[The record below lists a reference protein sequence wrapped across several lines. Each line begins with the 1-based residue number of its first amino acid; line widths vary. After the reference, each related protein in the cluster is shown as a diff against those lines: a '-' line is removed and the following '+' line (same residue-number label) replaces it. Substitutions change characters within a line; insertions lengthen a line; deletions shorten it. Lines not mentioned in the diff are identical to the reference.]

1 MRFAET
7 KTREMSSIN
16 AREEE
21 EEDALASSTDEEE
34 ESVEAAPSPAAA
46 AAAAAAAG
54 PRPQVGGALAIAC
67 PTGAMA
73 SDFEAN
79 LAYVD
84 DYHKRHGS
92 MPPDREW
99 WLGCHQKR
107 ISYGVMGRKHMVAVR
122 AASGP
127 VRDSIMGGWKG
138 AWPVGQE
145 PQGITGILGLA
156 RSSRATA
163 N

>member
-1 MRFAET
+1 
-7 KTREMSSIN
+7 MSSIN

-21 EEDALASSTDEEE
+21 EEDALASSTEDSDAEEE
-34 ESVEAAPSPAAA
+34 EAEGPSPASAAAA

-54 PRPQVGGALAIAC
+54 PQVGGALALAIAC
-67 PTGAMA
+67 PTGDMA
-73 SDFEAN
+73 SNFEAN

-92 MPPDREW
+92 MPPDRAW

-107 ISYGVMGRKHMVAVR
+107 ISYGVMGKKHMAAVR

-127 VRDSIMGGWKG
+127 VRASIMDGWKG

-145 PQGITGILGLA
+145 PQ
-156 RSSRATA
+156 
-163 N
+163 

>member
-1 MRFAET
+1 
-7 KTREMSSIN
+7 MSSIN

-21 EEDALASSTDEEE
+21 EEEEDALASSTEEE
-34 ESVEAAPSPAAA
+34 DSEEEAEGPSPAS
-46 AAAAAAAG
+46 AAAAAAG
-54 PRPQVGGALAIAC
+54 PQVGGALALAIAC
-67 PTGAMA
+67 PTGDMA
-73 SDFEAN
+73 SNFEAN

-92 MPPDREW
+92 MPPDRAW

-107 ISYGVMGRKHMVAVR
+107 ISYGVIGWKHLAAVR

-127 VRDSIMGGWKG
+127 VRASIMDGWKG

-145 PQGITGILGLA
+145 PQ
-156 RSSRATA
+156 
-163 N
+163 

>member
-1 MRFAET
+1 MA
-7 KTREMSSIN
+7 SIN
-16 AREEE
+16 ADREEEEE

-34 ESVEAAPSPAAA
+34 EEEAEGPSPASA

-54 PRPQVGGALAIAC
+54 PQVGGALALAIAC
-67 PTGAMA
+67 PTGDMA
-73 SDFEAN
+73 SNFEAN

-92 MPPDREW
+92 MPPDRAW

-107 ISYGVMGRKHMVAVR
+107 ISYGVMGWKHMAAVR

-127 VRDSIMGGWKG
+127 VRASIMDGWKG

-145 PQGITGILGLA
+145 PQ
-156 RSSRATA
+156 
-163 N
+163 

>member
-1 MRFAET
+1 MA
-7 KTREMSSIN
+7 SIN
-16 AREEE
+16 AREE
-21 EEDALASSTDEEE
+21 EEDALASSSEDSDADEEDSE
-34 ESVEAAPSPAAA
+34 EEGPSPASAAA

-54 PRPQVGGALAIAC
+54 PQVGGALALAIAC
-67 PTGAMA
+67 PTGDMA
-73 SDFEAN
+73 SNFEAN

-92 MPPDREW
+92 MPPDRAW

-107 ISYGVMGRKHMVAVR
+107 ISYGVMGWKHMAAVR

-127 VRDSIMGGWKG
+127 VRASIMDGWKG

-145 PQGITGILGLA
+145 PQ
-156 RSSRATA
+156 
-163 N
+163 

>member
-1 MRFAET
+1 
-7 KTREMSSIN
+7 MSSIN

-21 EEDALASSTDEEE
+21 EEDALASSTEDSDAEEE
-34 ESVEAAPSPAAA
+34 EEEGPSPASAAA

-54 PRPQVGGALAIAC
+54 PQVGGALALAIAC
-67 PTGAMA
+67 PTGDMA
-73 SDFEAN
+73 SNFEAN

-92 MPPDREW
+92 MPPDRAW

-107 ISYGVMGRKHMVAVR
+107 ISYGVMGRKHMAAVR

-127 VRDSIMGGWKG
+127 VRASIMDGWKG

-145 PQGITGILGLA
+145 PQ
-156 RSSRATA
+156 
-163 N
+163 

>member
-1 MRFAET
+1 
-7 KTREMSSIN
+7 MSSIN

-21 EEDALASSTDEEE
+21 EEDALASSTEDSDAEEE
-34 ESVEAAPSPAAA
+34 EAEGPSPASAAAA

-54 PRPQVGGALAIAC
+54 PQVGGALALAIAC
-67 PTGAMA
+67 PTGDMA
-73 SDFEAN
+73 SNFEAN

-92 MPPDREW
+92 MPPDRAW

-107 ISYGVMGRKHMVAVR
+107 ISYGVMGRKHMAAVR

-127 VRDSIMGGWKG
+127 VRASIMDGWKG

-145 PQGITGILGLA
+145 PQ
-156 RSSRATA
+156 
-163 N
+163 

>member
-1 MRFAET
+1 MP
-7 KTREMSSIN
+7 SIN
-16 AREEE
+16 AREEEEE
-21 EEDALASSTDEEE
+21 EEDALASSTEEE
-34 ESVEAAPSPAAA
+34 DSEAEGPSPASA

-54 PRPQVGGALAIAC
+54 PQVGGALALAIAC
-67 PTGAMA
+67 PTGDMA
-73 SDFEAN
+73 SNFEAN

-92 MPPDREW
+92 MPPDRAW

-107 ISYGVMGRKHMVAVR
+107 ISYGVMGRKHMAAVS

-127 VRDSIMGGWKG
+127 VRASIMGGWKG

-145 PQGITGILGLA
+145 PPGDPGACCGSSPLA
-156 RSSRATA
+156 T
-163 N
+163 

>member
-1 MRFAET
+1 MP
-7 KTREMSSIN
+7 SIN
-16 AREEE
+16 ADREQEEE
-21 EEDALASSTDEEE
+21 EEDALASSTDEEDSE
-34 ESVEAAPSPAAA
+34 EEAEGPSPASA

-54 PRPQVGGALAIAC
+54 PQVGGALALAIAC
-67 PTGAMA
+67 PTGDMA
-73 SDFEAN
+73 SNFEAN

-92 MPPDREW
+92 MPPDRAW

-107 ISYGVMGRKHMVAVR
+107 ISYGVMGRKHMAAVR

-127 VRDSIMGGWKG
+127 VRASIMDGWKG

-145 PQGITGILGLA
+145 PQ
-156 RSSRATA
+156 
-163 N
+163 

>member
-1 MRFAET
+1 
-7 KTREMSSIN
+7 MSRIN
-16 AREEE
+16 AREEEE

-34 ESVEAAPSPAAA
+34 DSVEAAPSPAAA
-46 AAAAAAAG
+46 AAAAAG
-54 PRPQVGGALAIAC
+54 PRPQVGGALALAIAC

-127 VRDSIMGGWKG
+127 VRESIMGGWKG

-145 PQGITGILGLA
+145 PQGLA
-156 RSSRATA
+156 RSSRAPA

>member
-1 MRFAET
+1 
-7 KTREMSSIN
+7 MSSIN
-16 AREEE
+16 AREEEE

-34 ESVEAAPSPAAA
+34 AEGPSPAAA
-46 AAAAAAAG
+46 AAG
-54 PRPQVGGALAIAC
+54 PRLQVGGALAIAC

-84 DYHKRHGS
+84 DYHKRHGA

-145 PQGITGILGLA
+145 PQGILGIPGLA
-156 RSSRATA
+156 RSSRAPA

>member
-1 MRFAET
+1 
-7 KTREMSSIN
+7 MSSIN

-21 EEDALASSTDEEE
+21 EEEEEEEDALASSTEDSDAEEE
-34 ESVEAAPSPAAA
+34 EEEGPSPASAA

-54 PRPQVGGALAIAC
+54 PQVGGALALAIAC
-67 PTGAMA
+67 PTGDMA
-73 SDFEAN
+73 SNFEAN

-92 MPPDREW
+92 MPPDRAW

-107 ISYGVMGRKHMVAVR
+107 ISYGVMGWKHMAAVR

-127 VRDSIMGGWKG
+127 VRASIMDGWKG

-145 PQGITGILGLA
+145 PQ
-156 RSSRATA
+156 
-163 N
+163 

>member
-1 MRFAET
+1 
-7 KTREMSSIN
+7 MSSIN

-21 EEDALASSTDEEE
+21 EEEDALASSTEDSDAEEE
-34 ESVEAAPSPAAA
+34 EGPSPASA

-54 PRPQVGGALAIAC
+54 PQVGGALALAIAC
-67 PTGAMA
+67 PTGDMA
-73 SDFEAN
+73 SNFEAN

-92 MPPDREW
+92 MPPDRAW

-107 ISYGVMGRKHMVAVR
+107 ISYGVMGKKHMAAVR

-127 VRDSIMGGWKG
+127 VRASIMDGWKG

-145 PQGITGILGLA
+145 PQ
-156 RSSRATA
+156 
-163 N
+163 

>member
-1 MRFAET
+1 MP
-7 KTREMSSIN
+7 SIN
-16 AREEE
+16 ADREQEEE
-21 EEDALASSTDEEE
+21 EEDALASSTDEEDSE
-34 ESVEAAPSPAAA
+34 EEAEGPSPASAAAA

-54 PRPQVGGALAIAC
+54 PQVGGALALAIAC
-67 PTGAMA
+67 PTGDMA
-73 SDFEAN
+73 SNFEAN

-92 MPPDREW
+92 MPPDRAW

-107 ISYGVMGRKHMVAVR
+107 ISYGGMGWKHMAAVR

-127 VRDSIMGGWKG
+127 VRASIMDGWKG

-145 PQGITGILGLA
+145 PQ
-156 RSSRATA
+156 
-163 N
+163 

>member
-1 MRFAET
+1 
-7 KTREMSSIN
+7 MSSIN
-16 AREEE
+16 AREE
-21 EEDALASSTDEEE
+21 EEDALASSTDEEDSEAEQE
-34 ESVEAAPSPAAA
+34 EAEGPSPASA

-54 PRPQVGGALAIAC
+54 PQVGGALALAIAC
-67 PTGAMA
+67 PTGDMA
-73 SDFEAN
+73 SNFEAN

-92 MPPDREW
+92 MPPDRAW

-107 ISYGVMGRKHMVAVR
+107 ISYGVMGRKHMAAVR

-127 VRDSIMGGWKG
+127 VRASIMDGWKG

-145 PQGITGILGLA
+145 PQ
-156 RSSRATA
+156 
-163 N
+163 

>member
-1 MRFAET
+1 
-7 KTREMSSIN
+7 MSSIN
-16 AREEE
+16 AREEEEEEE
-21 EEDALASSTDEEE
+21 EEDALASSTDEEDSDAE
-34 ESVEAAPSPAAA
+34 EEEEEGPSPASAD

-54 PRPQVGGALAIAC
+54 PQVGGALALAIAC
-67 PTGAMA
+67 PTGDMA
-73 SDFEAN
+73 SNFEAN

-92 MPPDREW
+92 MPPDRAW

-107 ISYGVMGRKHMVAVR
+107 ISYGVMGKKHMAAVR

-127 VRDSIMGGWKG
+127 VRASIMDGWKG

-145 PQGITGILGLA
+145 PQ
-156 RSSRATA
+156 
-163 N
+163 

>member
-1 MRFAET
+1 
-7 KTREMSSIN
+7 MSSIN

-21 EEDALASSTDEEE
+21 EEEEDALASSTEEE
-34 ESVEAAPSPAAA
+34 DSEEEGPSPAS

-54 PRPQVGGALAIAC
+54 PQVGGALALAIAC
-67 PTGAMA
+67 PTGDMA
-73 SDFEAN
+73 SNFEAN

-92 MPPDREW
+92 MPPDRAW

-107 ISYGVMGRKHMVAVR
+107 ISYGVMGWKHRAAVR

-127 VRDSIMGGWKG
+127 VRASIMDGWKG

-145 PQGITGILGLA
+145 PQ
-156 RSSRATA
+156 
-163 N
+163 

>member
-1 MRFAET
+1 
-7 KTREMSSIN
+7 MSSIN
-16 AREEE
+16 ADREEEEEE
-21 EEDALASSTDEEE
+21 EEDALASSTEDSDAEEE
-34 ESVEAAPSPAAA
+34 EAEGPSPASAAA

-54 PRPQVGGALAIAC
+54 PQVGGALALAIAC
-67 PTGAMA
+67 PTGDMA
-73 SDFEAN
+73 SNFEAN

-92 MPPDREW
+92 MPPDRAW

-107 ISYGVMGRKHMVAVR
+107 ISYGVMGRKHMAAVR

-127 VRDSIMGGWKG
+127 VRASIMDGWKG

-145 PQGITGILGLA
+145 PQ
-156 RSSRATA
+156 
-163 N
+163 